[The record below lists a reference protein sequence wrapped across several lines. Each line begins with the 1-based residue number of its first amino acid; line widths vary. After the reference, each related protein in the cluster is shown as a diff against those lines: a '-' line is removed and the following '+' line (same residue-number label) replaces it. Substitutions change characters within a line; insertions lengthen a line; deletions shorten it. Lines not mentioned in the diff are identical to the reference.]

1 MDIAAF
7 SFQVER
13 GLIDNVLQVFTV
25 QELRWTDTQYSQV
38 FATANLISGTSG
50 MIIGGFLIDNFGKAK
65 MITVNL
71 SLLIL
76 PIATMSFLKSFWN
89 SELFV
94 TAFIIGFYTLLTFTT
109 IAIFASAMQ
118 LCWKRISI
126 TQFTLY
132 MAISILG
139 LSAGAALLEPRKVL
153 LNREYVI
160 LCYIIFAAVMLI
172 LIRFINFEKHQ
183 KLVKKSERKFFENN

>member
-1 MDIAAF
+1 MDITAF

-13 GLIDNVLQVFTV
+13 GLIDTVLQVFTV
-25 QELRWTDTQYSQV
+25 QELGWTDTQYSQV

-50 MIIGGFLIDNFGKAK
+50 IIIGGFLIDNFGKAK

-76 PIATMSFLKSFWN
+76 PIAAMSFLKSFWN

-94 TAFIIGFYTLLTFTT
+94 TAFIIGFYILLKFTT

-126 TQFTLY
+126 T
-132 MAISILG
+132 
-139 LSAGAALLEPRKVL
+139 
-153 LNREYVI
+153 
-160 LCYIIFAAVMLI
+160 
-172 LIRFINFEKHQ
+172 
-183 KLVKKSERKFFENN
+183 